1 MRRKLLDLPLPGVLA
16 AMVLGAVAVFAV
28 TAVFGLFNPRD
39 TSQPEGAVVAAA
51 LRIARG
57 EPLYLDLAK
66 GPYITAMYGPF
77 LYAVLGGITRVIHG
91 GIEGAYLAGRLVSLL
106 AALACAALV
115 VHLSRRHGASPAA
128 ARIAGGLFLASPLI
142 LPVAYSSRSDVPA
155 AALALSGVAL
165 FERWAGSR
173 RRYLAALPLV
183 AALFTKQTAVAAVLA
198 IALAMLWDRRPA
210 RAAVFAAAVA
220 VPGAIILAALIRATG
235 GLAAVNLLEVPGA
248 SPLSLVSRPLGGLAN
263 FLGMAALPLVLTAP
277 VLPRLLQGEEKLR
290 LPLCY
295 AAATLAVS
303 AAASAKLGSD
313 TYYFMEP
320 AAAILILS
328 SLGLTRLLGDGKKRL
343 EDGQALLAAGAFAV
357 LLAGSVGTTA
367 RMGEYRYQ
375 SNREVIRLAASAP
388 GDVLIEDENV
398 ALKCGKPVTIMD
410 AFAFAYMERRGRW
423 DAGPLNRR
431 ILERRFALIILR
443 SPVEHPS
450 HYQGETYWA
459 DSTLAAIARAYER
472 DGTVDGYPIYRP
484 RREAGLLAKEGD
496 RS

>member
-1 MRRKLLDLPLPGVLA
+1 MRRRLLELPLSGVLA
-16 AMVLGAVAVFAV
+16 TLVLGAVAVFAV
-28 TAVFGLFNPRD
+28 TALFGLFNPRD

-51 LRIARG
+51 LRLAHG

-66 GPYITAMYGPF
+66 GPYITAMYGPL
-77 LYAVLGGITRVIHG
+77 LYAVLGGITRVMHA
-91 GIEGAYLAGRLVSLL
+91 EVQGAYLAGRLVSLL
-106 AALACAALV
+106 AALACAGLV

-142 LPVAYSSRSDVPA
+142 LPVAYSSRSDVLA
-155 AALALSGVAL
+155 VALALAGVAL
-165 FERWAGSR
+165 FERWAGTP

-183 AALFTKQTAVAAVLA
+183 AALFTKQTAVAAVMA
-198 IALAMLWDRRPA
+198 VALAMLWDRRPA
-210 RAAVFAAAVA
+210 GAAAFVAAVA
-220 VPGAIILAALIRATG
+220 VPSAIILAILIRATG

-248 SPLSLVSRPLGGLAN
+248 SPLSPVSRPLGALAN
-263 FLGMAALPLVLTAP
+263 FLGMAALPLLLTAP
-277 VLPRLLQGEEKLR
+277 VLPRLLRGEERLR

-295 AAATLAVS
+295 AATTLLVS

-313 TYYFMEP
+313 AYYFMEP
-320 AAAILILS
+320 AAALLILS
-328 SLGLTRLLGDGKKRL
+328 SVGITQLLGDGNRRL

-375 SNREVIRLAASAP
+375 SNRDVIRLAASAP

-410 AFAFAYMERRGRW
+410 PFAFAYLERRGRW
-423 DAGPLNRR
+423 DASPLNRR
-431 ILERRFALIILR
+431 ILERRFGVIILR

-450 HYQGETYWA
+450 HYQEETYWA
-459 DSTLAAIARAYER
+459 DSTLAAIGKAYER
-472 DGTVDGYPIYRP
+472 EGTVDGYLIYRP
-484 RREAGLLAKEGD
+484 RPEAGLLAREGD